1 MKPIGVDVFFKIKVF
16 NDEFDSTLNVND
28 QTDEPVFS
36 ENIAEEA
43 SSNTDIMDEEESGN
57 LENITKQPDKV
68 NQEIEEPVDAEAIF
82 EESSANPQNIDAE

>member
-16 NDEFDSTLNVND
+16 NDEFDSTLNVNYK
-28 QTDEPVFS
+28 TDEPVFS

-43 SSNTDIMDEEESGN
+43 SSNTDIMGEEESGN